1 MVPGLFRSL
10 PKGERKDSKLDIT
23 YKHGKDSIR
32 FWRPE
37 ALAADDLRVLQGLI
51 ALRENYA
58 QLGGRP
64 KLFSQVWGKSP
75 ESNRQTQNGSF
86 NFIEGPLKASSSGNA
101 RIFIPIETKG
111 KFFEKALDHHP
122 ESLKLFEY
130 HKGGGAHKSG
140 AYYKFEYRNGRT
152 VKVIDP
158 ESGFEPG
165 TITKNQVYLDTLG
178 RPIEYIKGKWRLKK
192 QYE

>member
-1 MVPGLFRSL
+1 M
-10 PKGERKDSKLDIT
+10 EN
-23 YKHGKDSIR
+23 SIDGSIPPSSIINR
-32 FWRPE
+32 Y
-37 ALAADDLRVLQGLI
+37 L
-51 ALRENYA
+51 LRENYA

-75 ESNRQTQNGSF
+75 ERVIDRLRMEGF
-86 NFIEGPLKASSSGNA
+86 NFIEVPPKASSSGNA

-165 TITKNQVYLDTLG
+165 TITKNQVYLDKLG
-178 RPIEYIKGKWRLKK
+178 RPIKYIKGNGD
-192 QYE
+192 